1 MPQDRFKMVVK
12 TFAGF
17 EEILAEEIQKI
28 GGKNIRILRRAVL
41 FDGSKEQMYLANLC
55 LRTALRVLRPVSTF
69 AVTSPEELYNKAKL
83 IRWDRYLRNDQTLAI
98 DSSVSSEF
106 FNHENYVALKVKDA
120 IVDQFREAT
129 GKRPSVDIDQP
140 TLRINVHISN
150 KDCTISLDSSGH
162 SLHKRGYRESQTEA
176 PLNEVLAAGMIMLTG
191 WHGEKDFYDPMCGSG
206 TLLME
211 AASIASNTPP
221 GALSVFGFMK
231 WNDFDNELWNKVTD
245 RAYESF
251 KEPTCK
257 IYGSDISQRA
267 IHITRKNN
275 IKAQMDNIIELEA
288 KAIELLM
295 PHGSSGILVMNPPYG
310 ERIEEK
316 DLELLY
322 EKIGDKLKKDFNG
335 FEAWLFSGNKEALK
349 HVGLKPSKKITLL
362 NGPIECSFRKF
373 EMYDGTRRTD

>member
-1 MPQDRFKMVVK
+1 MPQDKFKMVVK
-12 TFAGF
+12 TFAGL
-17 EEILAEEIQKI
+17 EDILAEEIKEI
-28 GGKNIRILRRAVL
+28 GGKNIKILKRAIM
-41 FDGSKEQMYLANLC
+41 FDGSKEQLYLANLC
-55 LRTALRVLRPVSTF
+55 LRTALRVLKPVSTF
-69 AVTSPEELYNKAKL
+69 SVSSPEELYKKAKL

-98 DSSVSSEF
+98 DSSVSSEY
-106 FNHENYVALKVKDA
+106 FNHANYVALKVKDA
-120 IVDQFREAT
+120 IVDQFREST

-150 KDCTISLDSSGH
+150 KDCTISLDSSGQ

-221 GALSVFGFMK
+221 GALCVFGFMK
-231 WNDFDNELWNKVTD
+231 WNDFDNELWNQVTD
-245 RAYESF
+245 RAYENF
-251 KEPTCK
+251 KKPSCK

-267 IHITRKNN
+267 IHITRKNT
-275 IKAQMDNIIELEA
+275 IKAQLDNIIELET
-288 KAIELLM
+288 KAFEQLL
-295 PHGSSGILVMNPPYG
+295 PHDTTGILVMNPPYG

-316 DLELLY
+316 DLNLLY

-335 FEAWLFSGNKEALK
+335 FEAWLFSGNKDALK

-362 NGPIECSFRKF
+362 NGTIECSFRKF
-373 EMYDGTRRTD
+373 EMYDGSRRTD